1 MTPEHIIQ
9 QLRAATCDG
18 CRANLPLTTVAGYP
32 SHFFERDT
40 AGGSLAGG
48 WQICQSKHAELL
60 LVVQAAVAAELR
72 AAAGACK
79 ADPEDDEIG
88 DCNAHC
94 HEIDQDAIL
103 SRISP
108 NAALALNA
116 EIERAVQPLREA
128 LEAGMLLLDTIYPDD
143 VFTGESGD
151 EGALLVK
158 DFRDAARA
166 ALRPQTV
173 AEEL

>member
-1 MTPEHIIQ
+1 MPN
-9 QLRAATCDG
+9 R
-18 CRANLPLTTVAGYP
+18 V
-32 SHFFERDT
+32 
-40 AGGSLAGG
+40 
-48 WQICQSKHAELL
+48 SK
-60 LVVQAAVAAELR
+60 QPKR
-72 AAAGACK
+72 PDK
-79 ADPEDDEIG
+79 WDK
-88 DCNAHC
+88 
-94 HEIDQDAIL
+94 
-103 SRISP
+103 
-108 NAALALNA
+108 A